1 MERQGLIDGGKAIG
15 LSEDEVHRLL
25 GAERRRLALEVLAED
40 GATDLESLAED
51 IVRREGH
58 GAVTEGTVRRVTVD
72 LYHRHVPLMADLGAV
87 EFDRGSRRIVA
98 CRLETEVP

>member
-25 GAERRRLALEVLAED
+25 GAERRRLALELLAER

-58 GAVTEGTVRRVTVD
+58 DAVSEGAIKRVTID
-72 LYHRHVPLMADLGAV
+72 LYHRHVPLMADLGV
-87 EFDRGSRRIVA
+87 IEFDRGSRRVVA
-98 CRLETEVP
+98 CRLETGVL